1 MKYKTNTTGTVKSL
15 ENIAERENE
24 FFIRIYFNGKFIN
37 YLFDAADVTNLG
49 LGTIFEMIDPDP
61 QLLDAQTLYAQ
72 ACEQRQEVLSARTK
86 KKKNYNSL
94 A

>member
-1 MKYKTNTTGTVKSL
+1 MKYRTNTTGTVQTL
-15 ENIAERENE
+15 ENLAEQDNE

-61 QLLDAQTLYAQ
+61 QLLEATAFYAQ
-72 ACEQRQEVLSARTK
+72 ALDQKQAVLTRRSK
-86 KKKNYNSL
+86 KKKLHNSL
-94 A
+94 D

>member
-1 MKYKTNTTGTVKSL
+1 MKYRTNTTGTVQTL
-15 ENIAERENE
+15 ENLAEQDNE

-37 YLFDAADVTNLG
+37 YLFDPRDIRNLG